1 MSPAMITLAI
11 DCMGGDHGPSV
22 TLIACR
28 QFLETHPDASL
39 VMVGLPEA
47 LAGFSHPR
55 ARILATRKLP
65 YLQAIRAP

>member
-55 ARILATRKLP
+55 ARILPASEVVTMEGCRS
-65 YLQAIRAP
+65 